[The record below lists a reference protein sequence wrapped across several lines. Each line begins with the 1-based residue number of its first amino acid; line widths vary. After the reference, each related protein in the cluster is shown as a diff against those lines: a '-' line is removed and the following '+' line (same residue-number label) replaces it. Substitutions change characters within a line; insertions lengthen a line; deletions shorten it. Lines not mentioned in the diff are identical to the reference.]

1 MRGRTGDLL
10 RPLARFLGDRQAVK
24 EEQRR
29 EARVARA
36 RLSWRERWD
45 FNLESLS
52 ERERVAIVLGTA
64 LAVVAAVAMLVI
76 GAFVDLPW
84 M

>member
-1 MRGRTGDLL
+1 MAGGST
-10 RPLARFLGDRQAVK
+10 
-24 EEQRR
+24 
-29 EARVARA
+29 RA
-36 RLSWRERWD
+36 RLSWRERRD

-52 ERERVAIVLGTA
+52 EREKVTILLGTA